1 MASFL
6 SENKFKPKL
15 IESVLVDKIMKE
27 QYNNDTFG
35 NKLYNMI
42 YTFLINNYIIFI
54 ILISIIGLL
63 YWRYHEINN
72 KRNKKNNK
80 KNYQTYEYSDSD
92 EYELSE

>member
-1 MASFL
+1 MTSFL

-15 IESVLVDKIMKE
+15 IEPVLFDKIMKE

-42 YTFLINNYIIFI
+42 YTYLINNYIIFV

-72 KRNKKNNK
+72 KRNKKK
-80 KNYQTYEYSDSD
+80 KYQMYEDSDSD